1 MGLLS
6 RALASAAIVTLAG
19 CGPGAQPVRV
29 LPGAGTARLQPIYD
43 FMVTYPDTE
52 IIVSGLTYR
61 GLDFEIEV
69 TFDDATLR
77 DDDPAF
83 EAQARVL
90 SVLAGGA
97 PQAFEAPQAI
107 AMRGTLGDGV
117 LATGLF
123 GPIRVGNAGLLLD
136 LTGALQD
143 GARRVAGE
151 ASLYG
156 IPDPG
161 SFVAVKRR
169 RYLVAGTDMQGPIG
183 KVAVVQVRYDTRITV
198 EPDLELTSS
207 DALARLED
215 GRPFIVNRY
224 TFDNVQGLDP
234 LGSFTT
240 LFEHST
246 GSLSNPHDLVVLPP
260 GAPGTGGAAGGGTD
274 SGAAGGGTEGGA
286 SPGGAGLAFVTRYGA
301 GFNDVAVMDV
311 ADGAIVDRID
321 LTPYARNRD
330 RLPRADQALL
340 HDGLIYV
347 TLQDADASFAE
358 FMNGRIAVID
368 PVMRRVVDL
377 IDLSGQ
383 NPFESLSFSG
393 ETGLIYVGLAGLFP
407 GFARPAPV
415 LSGGIETVDP
425 VTRTARGLLVDDDAL
440 GGNVSAVAVHSKTR
454 GYCVVSDASFH
465 NYVKAFDPTTGEVLG
480 TIFES
485 TGQIAT
491 IEADGDGYLLV
502 ADTSF
507 YEPRILIFNAGNGA
521 PVAALPARLP
531 PFSFALLTR
540 SLP

>member
-1 MGLLS
+1 MP
-6 RALASAAIVTLAG
+6 ALAAAALVTLAG
-19 CGPGAQPVRV
+19 CGPGVQPVRP

-43 FMVTYPDTE
+43 FMVTYPDTT
-52 IIVSGLTYR
+52 IIISGLTYR
-61 GLDFEIEV
+61 GLDFDLEV

-77 DDDPAF
+77 DDDPGF
-83 EAQARVL
+83 EAQARIL

-97 PQAFEAPQAI
+97 PQAFEAPQPIAI
-107 AMRGTLGDGV
+107 RGSLAGGAV
-117 LATGLF
+117 ATGMF
-123 GPIRVGNAGLLLD
+123 GPIHVGNAALLLD

-143 GARRVAGE
+143 GARRIAGE

-183 KVAVVQVRYDTRITV
+183 KVAVIQVRYDSRITV

-207 DALARLED
+207 DPVARVED
-215 GRPFIVNRY
+215 GRPFIVNRF

-234 LGSFTT
+234 LGPFTT

-246 GSLSNPHDLVVLPP
+246 GSLSNPHDL
-260 GAPGTGGAAGGGTD
+260 
-274 SGAAGGGTEGGA
+274 
-286 SPGGAGLAFVTRYGA
+286 AFVTRYGA
-301 GFNDVAVMDV
+301 AFNDVAVLDL
-311 ADGAIVDRID
+311 ADGVVVDRID

-347 TLQDADASFAE
+347 TLLDADASFAE

-368 PVMRRVVDL
+368 PVMRRVVDV

-383 NPFESLSFSG
+383 NPFESLSFSPA
-393 ETGLIYVGLAGLFP
+393 TGLIYVGLAGLFP

-454 GYCVVSDASFH
+454 GYCVVSDALFH

-485 TGQIAT
+485 SGQIAT

-507 YEPRILIFNAGNGA
+507 YEPRILIFNAENGA

-531 PFSFALLTR
+531 PFSFAILTR

>member
-1 MGLLS
+1 MGVLS
-6 RALASAAIVTLAG
+6 RALAAAAVVTLAG
-19 CGPGAQPVRV
+19 CGPGPRTVRA

-43 FMVTYPDTE
+43 FMVTYPDTM
-52 IIVSGLTYR
+52 IIVAGLTYR
-61 GLDFEIEV
+61 GLDFELEV
-69 TFDDATLR
+69 TFEDATLR
-77 DDDPAF
+77 DDDPGF
-83 EAQARVL
+83 EAQARIL

-97 PQAFEAPQAI
+97 PQAFEAPQPIAI
-107 AMRGTLGDGV
+107 RGTLTGGV
-117 LATGLF
+117 VATGMF
-123 GPIRVGNAGLLLD
+123 GPIHVGNAALLLD

-169 RYLVAGTDMQGPIG
+169 RYLVAGNDLQGPIG
-183 KVAVVQVRYDTRITV
+183 KVAVVQVRFDTRIAM

-207 DALARLED
+207 DALARVED

-224 TFDNVQGLDP
+224 TFDTVQGLDP
-234 LGSFTT
+234 LGPFTT

-260 GAPGTGGAAGGGTD
+260 GAPGTGGGAGGD
-274 SGAAGGGTEGGA
+274 
-286 SPGGAGLAFVTRYGA
+286 AGLAFVTRYGA
-301 GFNDVAVMDV
+301 AFNDVAVLDL
-311 ADGAIVDRID
+311 ADGAVVDRID

-347 TLQDADASFAE
+347 TLEDADASFAE

-368 PVMRRVVDL
+368 PVLRRVVEV

-383 NPFESLSFSG
+383 NPFESLSFSPA
-393 ETGLIYVGLAGLFP
+393 TGLIYVGLAGLFP

-440 GGNVSAVAVHSKTR
+440 GGNVSAVAVHSKNR
-454 GYCVVSDASFH
+454 GYCVVSDALFH
-465 NYVKAFDPTTGEVLG
+465 NHVKAFDPTTGEVLG
-480 TIFES
+480 TIFDT

-507 YEPRILIFNAGNGA
+507 YEPRILIFNAENGA

-531 PFSFALLTR
+531 PFSFAILTR

>member
-1 MGLLS
+1 MP
-6 RALASAAIVTLAG
+6 ALAAGAVVTLAG
-19 CGPGAQPVRV
+19 CGPGVQPVRP

-43 FMVTYPDTE
+43 FMVTYPDTT
-52 IIVSGLTYR
+52 IIISGLTYR
-61 GLDFEIEV
+61 GLDFDLEV

-77 DDDPAF
+77 DDDPGF
-83 EAQARVL
+83 EAQARIL

-97 PQAFEAPQAI
+97 PRAFEAPQPIAI
-107 AMRGTLGDGV
+107 RGTLAAGV
-117 LATGLF
+117 VATGLF
-123 GPIRVGNAGLLLD
+123 GPIHVGNAALLLD
-136 LTGALQD
+136 LTGTLQD
-143 GARRVAGE
+143 GARRIAGE

-161 SFVAVKRR
+161 SFQAVKRR
-169 RYLVAGTDMQGPIG
+169 RYLVAGTDAQGPIG
-183 KVAVVQVRYDTRITV
+183 KVAVVQVRYDSRITV

-207 DALARLED
+207 DPVARVED
-215 GRPFIVNRY
+215 GRPFIVNRF

-234 LGSFTT
+234 LGPFTT

-246 GSLSNPHDLVVLPP
+246 DSLSNPHDLVVLPP
-260 GAPGTGGAAGGGTD
+260 GAPGTGA
-274 SGAAGGGTEGGA
+274 
-286 SPGGAGLAFVTRYGA
+286 GGAGFAFVTRYGA
-301 GFNDVAVMDV
+301 AFNDVAVLDL
-311 ADGAIVDRID
+311 AGGAIVDRID
-321 LTPYARNRD
+321 LTPYALNRD

-368 PVMRRVVDL
+368 PVLRQVVDV

-383 NPFESLSFSG
+383 NPFESLSFSPA
-393 ETGLIYVGLAGLFP
+393 TGLIYVGLAGLFP

-425 VTRTARGLLVDDDAL
+425 ATRTAGGLLVDDDAL
-440 GGNVSAVAVHSKTR
+440 GGNVSAVAVHSATR
-454 GYCVVSDASFH
+454 AYCVVSDASFH
-465 NYVKAFDPTTGEVLG
+465 NYVKAFDPTTGDVFG
-480 TIFES
+480 TIFGS
-485 TGQIAT
+485 SGQIAT
-491 IEADGDGYLLV
+491 IEADGDGFLLV

-507 YEPRILIFNAGNGA
+507 YEPRILIFNAESGA

-531 PFSFALLTR
+531 PFSFAILTR

>member
-1 MGLLS
+1 MP
-6 RALASAAIVTLAG
+6 ALAAAALVTLAG
-19 CGPGAQPVRV
+19 CGPGVQPVRP

-43 FMVTYPDTE
+43 FMVTYPDTT
-52 IIVSGLTYR
+52 IIISGLTYR
-61 GLDFEIEV
+61 GLDFDLEV

-77 DDDPAF
+77 DDDPGF
-83 EAQARVL
+83 EAQARIL

-97 PQAFEAPQAI
+97 PQAFEAPQPIAI
-107 AMRGTLGDGV
+107 RGSLAGGAV
-117 LATGLF
+117 ATGMF
-123 GPIRVGNAGLLLD
+123 GPIHVGNAALLLD

-143 GARRVAGE
+143 GARRIAGE

-183 KVAVVQVRYDTRITV
+183 KVAVIQVRYDSRITV

-207 DALARLED
+207 DPVARVED
-215 GRPFIVNRY
+215 GRPFVVNRY
-224 TFDNVQGLDP
+224 TYDNVQGLDP
-234 LGSFTT
+234 LGPFTT

-260 GAPGTGGAAGGGTD
+260 GTPGTGAGA
-274 SGAAGGGTEGGA
+274 
-286 SPGGAGLAFVTRYGA
+286 AGLAFVTRYGA
-301 GFNDVAVMDV
+301 AFNDVAVLDL
-311 ADGAIVDRID
+311 ADGVVVDRID

-347 TLQDADASFAE
+347 TLLDADASFAE

-368 PVMRRVVDL
+368 PVMRRVVDV

-383 NPFESLSFSG
+383 NPFESLSFSPA
-393 ETGLIYVGLAGLFP
+393 TGLIYVGLAGLFP

-454 GYCVVSDASFH
+454 GYCVVSDALFH

-485 TGQIAT
+485 SGQIAT

-507 YEPRILIFNAGNGA
+507 YEPRILIFNAENGA

-531 PFSFALLTR
+531 PFSFAILTR

>member
-1 MGLLS
+1 MP
-6 RALASAAIVTLAG
+6 ALAAAALVTLAG
-19 CGPGAQPVRV
+19 CGTGVQPVRP

-43 FMVTYPDTE
+43 FMVTYPDTT
-52 IIVSGLTYR
+52 IIISGLTYR
-61 GLDFEIEV
+61 GLDFDLEV

-77 DDDPAF
+77 DDDPGF
-83 EAQARVL
+83 EAQARIL

-97 PQAFEAPQAI
+97 PQAFEAPQPIAI
-107 AMRGTLGDGV
+107 RGSLAGGAV
-117 LATGLF
+117 ATGMF
-123 GPIRVGNAGLLLD
+123 GPIHVGNAALLLD

-143 GARRVAGE
+143 GARRIAGE

-183 KVAVVQVRYDTRITV
+183 KVAVIQVRYDSRITV

-207 DALARLED
+207 DPVARVED
-215 GRPFIVNRY
+215 GRPFIVNRF

-234 LGSFTT
+234 LGPFTT

-260 GAPGTGGAAGGGTD
+260 GAPGTGAGAAIGT
-274 SGAAGGGTEGGA
+274 G
-286 SPGGAGLAFVTRYGA
+286 GGAGLAFVTRYGA
-301 GFNDVAVMDV
+301 AFNDVAVLDL
-311 ADGAIVDRID
+311 ADGVVVDRID

-347 TLQDADASFAE
+347 TLLDADASFAE

-368 PVMRRVVDL
+368 PVLRQVVDV
-377 IDLSGQ
+377 IDLTGQ
-383 NPFESLSFSG
+383 NPFESLSFSPA
-393 ETGLIYVGLAGLFP
+393 TGLIYVGLAGLFP

-425 VTRTARGLLVDDDAL
+425 ATRKAGGLLVDDDAL
-440 GGNVSAVAVHSKTR
+440 GGNVSAVAVHSATR

-465 NYVKAFDPTTGEVLG
+465 NYVKAFDHTTGDVLG

-485 TGQIAT
+485 SGQIAT
-491 IEADGDGYLLV
+491 IEADGDGFLLV

-507 YEPRILIFNAGNGA
+507 YEPRILIFNAENGA

-531 PFSFALLTR
+531 PFSFAILTR